1 MKKTLKICLISVVF
15 VILTLIIGAF
25 LYFFV
30 NYVKFSKIPLD
41 TMALSSPSLSI
52 EVYDS
57 ENHLLSEQNTFNG
70 EYISLEKIPTHTKEA
85 FLSIEDKDF
94 YRHNGLNKKRI
105 LKAMYNNLKSF
116 SLKEGAS
123 TISQQLIKNTH
134 LSGEKTFERKIKEM
148 ALTKK
153 LEKNFLKDEILE
165 CYLNVI
171 YFGNNCY
178 GIERASNFYFNKSAE
193 NLNLNES
200 CLLAGMIKSP
210 NKYSPILHAD
220 SALKRRNLV
229 LKEMEKDGKI
239 GTDTR
244 INAEKE
250 EIKLSINQ
258 TAENKLN
265 SYSQASIDEAM
276 KILNLP
282 AKSLA
287 IGGYKI
293 HTYQNKEEQ
302 SALESALSSTDFG
315 ENDHAGIVIDNASH
329 GVVAYVGKSAY
340 KILDAKRQVG
350 SCIKPILVYAPA
362 LNENVITPETEINDE
377 KLSINSYS
385 PQNVGGKYAG
395 YVTVTDSV
403 KNSINTVAVKVL
415 SYIGID
421 TGKMYAER
429 MGFTFDEKDSSYALA
444 LGGMTYGENLKTL
457 TNAYTTF
464 ANSGKYATAKFV
476 EYILDKDG
484 RLVYRHTPKEKEVLR
499 SDSAFLMTDML
510 RKTAESGTAKKL
522 SGIKNTEIASKTGT
536 VGNKNG
542 NLDAYNISY
551 TPSYTIGVWCGNL
564 NNKLM
569 KINGGNEPTSAVKK
583 FVKKITP
590 KVTKFTAPSVV
601 REAKIDLIEKEENH
615 RVLLAS
621 PDAPERYTKT
631 ALFSAFNLPK
641 EVSSNF
647 VKIGEIDATCKRE
660 KDNCALSLSAKRHII
675 YDIFLNGEYYRTV
688 KDKNEKILITLPL
701 KKEENE
707 ILIKAHF
714 QMENSPIKEKQFVVA
729 SSSTW
734 HKEKDW
740 WEI

>member
-94 YRHNGLNKKRI
+94 YRHSGLNKKRI

-153 LEKNFLKDEILE
+153 LEKNFSKDEILE

-276 KILNLP
+276 KI
-282 AKSLA
+282 
-287 IGGYKI
+287 
-293 HTYQNKEEQ
+293 
-302 SALESALSSTDFG
+302 
-315 ENDHAGIVIDNASH
+315 
-329 GVVAYVGKSAY
+329 
-340 KILDAKRQVG
+340 
-350 SCIKPILVYAPA
+350 
-362 LNENVITPETEINDE
+362 
-377 KLSINSYS
+377 
-385 PQNVGGKYAG
+385 
-395 YVTVTDSV
+395 
-403 KNSINTVAVKVL
+403 
-415 SYIGID
+415 
-421 TGKMYAER
+421 
-429 MGFTFDEKDSSYALA
+429 
-444 LGGMTYGENLKTL
+444 
-457 TNAYTTF
+457 
-464 ANSGKYATAKFV
+464 
-476 EYILDKDG
+476 
-484 RLVYRHTPKEKEVLR
+484 
-499 SDSAFLMTDML
+499 
-510 RKTAESGTAKKL
+510 
-522 SGIKNTEIASKTGT
+522 
-536 VGNKNG
+536 
-542 NLDAYNISY
+542 
-551 TPSYTIGVWCGNL
+551 
-564 NNKLM
+564 
-569 KINGGNEPTSAVKK
+569 
-583 FVKKITP
+583 
-590 KVTKFTAPSVV
+590 
-601 REAKIDLIEKEENH
+601 
-615 RVLLAS
+615 
-621 PDAPERYTKT
+621 
-631 ALFSAFNLPK
+631 
-641 EVSSNF
+641 
-647 VKIGEIDATCKRE
+647 
-660 KDNCALSLSAKRHII
+660 
-675 YDIFLNGEYYRTV
+675 
-688 KDKNEKILITLPL
+688 
-701 KKEENE
+701 
-707 ILIKAHF
+707 
-714 QMENSPIKEKQFVVA
+714 
-729 SSSTW
+729 
-734 HKEKDW
+734 
-740 WEI
+740 